1 MRTIKELINK
11 LISVQLV
18 LTVLLAMIFNIIGV
32 SKVQAASY
40 TQYKKVG
47 ISEFPEEYRNS
58 LRKLAELHPNWKF
71 TAFYTGMTWE
81 EFVNAEVSAHGRNR
95 VHKSSADSWKCSCG
109 TESSGYVCAS
119 REIFE
124 YYADPRNFLT
134 ETEVFQ
140 FLEMSYNS
148 SAHTQAGV
156 ESIVKGS
163 FMDSSVTFNLDGTQK
178 TMRYSQIIMEAAK
191 QTGISPYSIAIKIIQ
206 EVGRQGSSSV
216 SGNYA
221 GYEGYYNF
229 FNIGA
234 YDSGN
239 AIENGL
245 KYAKEHGWNNQ
256 YISIIQGSQYLADSY
271 INVGQNTAYFYKF
284 DVVSD
289 AKTGVFWHQYMTNIQ
304 DPSSQAKNLYNTYA
318 KNNVLNASLNFII
331 PVFNGNTGSNGLP
344 SDMDEN
350 DTSSYY
356 VNGTGVTF
364 RSGPTTSAGKIA
376 TLARN
381 EVVKVI
387 EFNSANADG
396 YNWAYVERSNGTKG
410 YVANKYLV
418 SCSGNTPAESSIARI
433 EDKYIIITPKEQ
445 MLKISEIAKELNI
458 NSYSV
463 TNSAGKAVDVNSTAI
478 TTLVLKDKSKNK
490 SYNMVVL
497 GEINGDGEIN
507 SGDLLT
513 VKKHLLGNPKI
524 TDGAKLKA
532 LDVNRDGEI
541 NSGDLL
547 SVKKY
552 LLGNNNIKL

>member
-1 MRTIKELINK
+1 MRTIKKSIIK

-18 LTVLLAMIFNIIGV
+18 LIVLLAMIFNVIVV
-32 SKVQAASY
+32 SKTQAASY

-47 ISEFPEEYRNS
+47 ISEFPESYRSS
-58 LRKLAELHPNWKF
+58 LKKLSELHPNWKF

-119 REIFE
+119 KEIFE

-163 FMDSSVTFNLDGTQK
+163 FMDSSVTFNLDGKQK

-331 PVFNGNTGSNGLP
+331 PVFNGNTGTNGLP

-396 YNWAYVERSNGTKG
+396 YSWAYAERSNGTKG
-410 YVANKYLV
+410 YIANKYLI
-418 SCSGNTPAESSIARI
+418 SCSGNTQVESKIARI
-433 EDKYIIITPKEQ
+433 EYNKYILTVPNTK
-445 MLKISEIAKELNI
+445 MSDIAKELSI
-458 NSYSV
+458 TSYEAQDS
-463 TNSAGKAVDVNSTAI
+463 NAKKIDANQNASTANI
-478 TTLVLKDKSKNK
+478 IFNKSANK
-490 SYNMVVL
+490 SYNIVVL
-497 GEINGDGEIN
+497 GDVHEDGTI
-507 SGDLLT
+507 DARDYM
-513 VKKHLLGNPKI
+513 KI
-524 TDGAKLKA
+524 KNHIMGTSNLKDIEKLSADVHKDGTIDA
-532 LDVNRDGEI
+532 RDYM
-541 NSGDLL
+541 
-547 SVKKY
+547 K
-552 LLGNNNIKL
+552 IKNYIMGTTAIEL

>member
-1 MRTIKELINK
+1 MRTIKKSIIK

-18 LTVLLAMIFNIIGV
+18 LTVLLAMIFNVIV
-32 SKVQAASY
+32 ASRVQAASY
-40 TQYKKVG
+40 KQYQKVG
-47 ISEFPEEYRNS
+47 ISEFPESYRNS
-58 LRKLAELHPNWKF
+58 LKKLSELHPNWKF

-81 EFVNAEVSAHGRNR
+81 EFVTNEISAHGRNR

-119 REIFE
+119 KEIFE

-134 ETEVFQ
+134 ETGVFQ

-178 TMRYSQIIMEAAK
+178 TMRYSQIIMDAAK

-216 SGNYA
+216 SGKYA

-245 KYAKEHGWNNQ
+245 KYAKEHGWNSQ

-331 PVFNGNTGSNGLP
+331 PVFDNVSGTIGLP
-344 SDMDEN
+344 SDMDQN

-381 EVVKVI
+381 EIVKVI

-396 YNWAYVERSNGTKG
+396 YSWAYAERSNGTKG
-410 YVANKYLV
+410 YIANKYLI
-418 SCSGNTPAESSIARI
+418 SCSGNTPAEESKIARI
-433 EDKYIIITPKEQ
+433 VENKYIMTIPNTK
-445 MLKISEIAKELNI
+445 LVDIAKELSI
-458 NSYSV
+458 TSYETQNS
-463 TNSAGKAVDVNSTAI
+463 SAKKIDSNQNASTANI
-478 TTLVLKDKSKNK
+478 IFNKSANK
-490 SYNMVVL
+490 SYNIVVL
-497 GEINGDGEIN
+497 GDANGDGKVNSGDLFVILAHLMESGTIKDTVKVKAADANRDGKIN
-507 SGDLLT
+507 SGDLFSVLA
-513 VKKHLLGNPKI
+513 HLMETK
-524 TDGAKLKA
+524 
-532 LDVNRDGEI
+532 
-541 NSGDLL
+541 
-547 SVKKY
+547 
-552 LLGNNNIKL
+552 NIEL